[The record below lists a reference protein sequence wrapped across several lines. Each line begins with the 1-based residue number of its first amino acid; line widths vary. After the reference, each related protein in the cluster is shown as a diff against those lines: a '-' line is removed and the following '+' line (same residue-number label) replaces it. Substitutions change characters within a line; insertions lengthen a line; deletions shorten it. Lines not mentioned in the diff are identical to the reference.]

1 MLSEDEVTSALT
13 YLGVTASAR
22 EIRLLCESG
31 DTDKDRKIDFSE
43 FVNDFV
49 HFVFEPKIDETKHR
63 RLTNAQISNA
73 LVGGMADE
81 GEPQQQVNEG
91 IARP

>member
-1 MLSEDEVTSALT
+1 MWVQL
-13 YLGVTASAR
+13 SAR

-49 HFVFEPKIDETKHR
+49 HFAFEAERDEAKHR
-63 RLTNAQISNA
+63 RLTEAEVQGTAHTDTCSLATHLPIES
-73 LVGGMADE
+73 
-81 GEPQQQVNEG
+81 
-91 IARP
+91 